1 MTIACTDA
9 APRVLTAQ
17 AAAKISII
25 VKKDRLTGYITL
37 RQLIG
42 GEMRNRKEMLEMLL
56 KLKKFKMLI
65 IQEHLRQIQ
74 SGSTFTETFTCNL
87 LCSALS

>member
-9 APRVLTAQ
+9 APRVLTAPAAGR

-42 GEMRNRKEMLEMLL
+42 GEMRNRKEMTHYVSDAFEA
-56 KLKKFKMLI
+56 
-65 IQEHLRQIQ
+65 QEV
-74 SGSTFTETFTCNL
+74 
-87 LCSALS
+87 